1 MSSSSSS
8 FSFVHCPRLLPLTLS
23 PSFVHPLSRSSTRSF
38 TEFILFLSHIVFFL
52 SPSFLYLSQ
61 LDRLLPFLRAP
72 SLIFSLSLSLIPFPY
87 LSHHWDHYALP
98 SPLVRSFSLPLANVC
113 IHPSIRRMLAF
124 LLCIHRYVLPS
135 FLRAPRSIHP
145 HSYELT
151 MQRGFSGA
159 PNAAC

>member
-72 SLIFSLSLSLIPFPY
+72 SLIFSLSLSLSNTVSVSIPPLGPLRSSFSARSLF
-87 LSHHWDHYALP
+87 LSPSRKLLHPSIHPQDARLPSLYPPVRLAFLPPRPPFHP
-98 SPLVRSFSLPLANVC
+98 SPLLRVDDAAR
-113 IHPSIRRMLAF
+113 
-124 LLCIHRYVLPS
+124 LL
-135 FLRAPRSIHP
+135 
-145 HSYELT
+145 
-151 MQRGFSGA
+151 RGA
-159 PNAAC
+159 